1 MIQITPQM
9 RVLVAIER
17 VDGRNYA
24 LSLDMRSRVV
34 ATSRTGLLRGLG
46 QRITRT
52 TSSPEAWQA
61 TCPADGSDRVARSA
75 GPMTPWPLVS
85 P

>member
-24 LSLDMRSRVV
+24 LSLDMRSRLN
-34 ATSRTGLLRGLG
+34 R
-46 QRITRT
+46 
-52 TSSPEAWQA
+52 
-61 TCPADGSDRVARSA
+61 RS
-75 GPMTPWPLVS
+75 
-85 P
+85 